1 MHDNL
6 KPQNAVAAIRVST
19 TSQGTD
25 GDSPEAQKEQIERY
39 VASRHVTIKKF
50 FVFLESASK
59 EQQPMQEAIDYC
71 KDPKN
76 GINLFIIKSIDRFTR
91 GGSFSYDTLKNQLDD
106 CGVSLVDIYGVIS
119 NTKINTLEHLGVKYK
134 WSEYSPTKKAEM
146 LEAERAK
153 DEVRDILSRM
163 VGAEIRYA
171 RMGYWVRRAP
181 FGCENV
187 KVETQNGKRCILMPH
202 PTEAPFI
209 IKMFELR
216 ARGTHDDRQIVEEI
230 NGLGYRSRVDLVRDK
245 HDRTK
250 IIRQM
255 GGKQLDVKTL
265 WRYIHNPVYAGVNP
279 EKWTEGKPVKCKFDG
294 LVSIELF
301 NSANKGKV
309 YISEHAGEVSI
320 VIREPAK
327 YLITKG
333 VKNDE
338 YPYKKQVM
346 CPHCELPLYG
356 SASRGKLGKHYG
368 AYHCNRGHYFRVP
381 KQKFDEVV
389 TDYIKTIHI
398 SPDYMSALET
408 AVLAEWERRQAEL
421 TQDDQNLD
429 GRIAALKS
437 QAEALVSKITF
448 LTSEVA
454 IKYMEEELVKNETQI
469 AELTAQKEE
478 IINDKPIDIRRVMNY
493 VKYFVE
499 HLEYLLLQQMNPVA
513 RAGFFGV
520 LFDVPPTYAELSGL
534 GTPKMTPALELNN
547 LFEHKNTDLGNLA
560 GAAGFEPANASTK
573 NWCLTTWP
581 RPNATD

>member
-1 MHDNL
+1 MQNDL
-6 KPQNAVAAIRVST
+6 KLQNAVAAIRVST

-39 VASRHVTIKKF
+39 VASRNITIKKF

-59 EQQPMQEAIDYC
+59 EQQPMQEAVSYC
-71 KDPKN
+71 TDPKN
-76 GINLFIIKSIDRFTR
+76 EINLFIIKSIDRFTR

-106 CGVSLVDIYGVIS
+106 HDVSLVDIYGIIS
-119 NTKINTLEHLGVKYK
+119 NQKINTLEHLGVKYK

-181 FGCENV
+181 YGCENV
-187 KVETQNGKRCILMPH
+187 KVETQNGKRCILVPH
-202 PTEAPFI
+202 PTEAPYI

-216 ARGTHDDRQIVEEI
+216 ARGTHDDHQIVEEI
-230 NGLGYRSRVDLVRDK
+230 NKLGYRSRIDAVRDK

-250 IIRQM
+250 IIRQI

-265 WRYIHNPVYAGVNP
+265 WRYIHNPVYAAVNP
-279 EKWTEGKPVKCKFDG
+279 EKWTEGKPVKCKFEG
-294 LVSIELF
+294 LVSIDLF
-301 NSANKGKV
+301 NRANKGKV
-309 YISEHAGEVSI
+309 YISEQAGEVSI
-320 VIREPAK
+320 SIRQPAK
-327 YLITKG
+327 HLISKG

-356 SASRGKLGKHYG
+356 SASRGKLGKHYE

-381 KQKFDEVV
+381 KKQFNEVV
-389 TDYIKTIHI
+389 TSYVKTIHI
-398 SPDYMSALET
+398 SPDYMTALET

-421 TQDDQNLD
+421 TVDDQNLD
-429 GRIAALKS
+429 GRIAALKN
-437 QAEALVSKITF
+437 QTGALVNKIKF

-454 IKYMEEELVKNETQI
+454 IKYMEEELVKTETQI

-513 RAGFFGV
+513 KAGYFGV
-520 LFDVPPTYAELSGL
+520 LFDKAPTYAEISGL
-534 GTPKMTPALELNN
+534 GTPKMTAALELNS
-547 LFEHKNTDLGNLA
+547 LFEHKNNDSETLA
-560 GAAGFEPANASTK
+560 GDEGFEPPITGPEPVA
-573 NWCLTTWP
+573 LP
-581 RPNATD
+581 LG

>member
-1 MHDNL
+1 MQNNL
-6 KPQNAVAAIRVST
+6 KVQNAVAAIRVST

-39 VASRHVTIKKF
+39 VISRNITIKKF

-59 EQQPMQEAIDYC
+59 EQQPMQEAVDYC

-76 GINLFIIKSIDRFTR
+76 EIDLCVIKSIDRFTR

-106 CGVSLVDIYGVIS
+106 CNVLLVDIYGVIS
-119 NTKINTLEHLGVKYK
+119 SQKINTLEHLGVKYK
-134 WSEYSPTKKAEM
+134 WSEYSPTKKGEM

-187 KVETQNGKRCILMPH
+187 KIETQNGKRCILMPH
-202 PTEAPFI
+202 STEAPFI

-216 ARGTHDDRQIVEEI
+216 ARGTHDDHQIVDEI
-230 NGLGYRSRVDLVRDK
+230 NKLGYQSRIDTVRDK
-245 HDRTK
+245 HDRSK
-250 IIRQM
+250 IIRQI
-255 GGKQLDVKTL
+255 GGKQLDIKTL

-294 LVSIELF
+294 LVSIDLF
-301 NSANKGKV
+301 NRANKGKV
-309 YISEHAGEVSI
+309 YISEQAGEVSI

-327 YLITKG
+327 HLITKG
-333 VKNDE
+333 VKNDD

-381 KQKFDEVV
+381 KEKFNEVV
-389 TDYIKTIHI
+389 TDYVKTVHI
-398 SPDYMSALET
+398 SPDYMTALEN
-408 AVLAEWERRQAEL
+408 AVLSEWERKQSEL
-421 TQDDQNLD
+421 TSDGQNLD
-429 GRIAALKS
+429 ARIDALKS
-437 QAEALVSKITF
+437 QTGVLVNKIKV

-454 IKYMEEELVKNETQI
+454 IKYMEDELIKTEAQI
-469 AELTAQKEE
+469 TELSSQKEE

-493 VKYFVE
+493 VEYFVE

-513 RAGFFGV
+513 KAGYFGV
-520 LFDVPPTYAELSGL
+520 LFDKAPTYAEIAGL
-534 GTPKMTPALELNN
+534 GTPKMTAALELNN
-547 LFEHKNTDLGNLA
+547 LFIQKNYDSDKLA
-560 GAAGFEPANASTK
+560 RAEGFEPPNARTK
-573 NWCLTTWP
+573 TWCLTTWP
-581 RPNATD
+581 RPIN